1 MNLFL
6 KPYEKKNQFLSLFHF
21 LFQLVTTNEDL
32 EVKIKHIN
40 DASEDEIAIGLRE
53 DINILRSSTEQL
65 ESEKKAL
72 LERNQALQRE

>member
-1 MNLFL
+1 M
-6 KPYEKKNQFLSLFHF
+6 KKHLWIFPFF
-21 LFQLVTTNEDL
+21 FQLVTTNEDL

-53 DINILRSSTEQL
+53 DINILRSSNEQL

-72 LERNQALQRE
+72 LEQNQALQRE

>member
-6 KPYEKKNQFLSLFHF
+6 KSYEKNQFFIC
-21 LFQLVTTNEDL
+21 FQLVTTNEDL

-53 DINILRSSTEQL
+53 DINILRSSNEQL

-72 LERNQALQRE
+72 LEQNQALQRE

>member
-1 MNLFL
+1 M
-6 KPYEKKNQFLSLFHF
+6 KKKNQFLSLFHF

>member
-1 MNLFL
+1 M
-6 KPYEKKNQFLSLFHF
+6 KKKYQFLSLFHF

-72 LERNQALQRE
+72 LDRNQALQRE

>member
-6 KPYEKKNQFLSLFHF
+6 KPYEKNQFFIKISFH
-21 LFQLVTTNEDL
+21 FQLVTTNEDL

-53 DINILRSSTEQL
+53 DINILRSSNEQL

-72 LERNQALQRE
+72 LEQNQALQRE

>member
-1 MNLFL
+1 M
-6 KPYEKKNQFLSLFHF
+6 KKNQFHF

-72 LERNQALQRE
+72 LDRNQALQRE